1 MSMEMRFKSMK
12 HWLATLV
19 FVSILG
25 TSAFAAPKGP
35 QVDLIDN
42 KLSVSAEGVTVGQL
56 LQLVDLATGMKSK
69 VPPELANRKI
79 SVRFSGLS
87 MTDGVRKIF
96 EGQPLDYVMI
106 QGQGIVITS
115 ASQAGSTGGDALPY
129 SPQPAVQS
137 FDQPFVQEFQ
147 GGFQQPPN
155 QGFQQP
161 QNQQQMQQP
170 PTIQTP
176 FGQMPNPRAAQPQ
189 QPMQNPLNAPGQV
202 NPLFPGQGNNNGQV
216 PVQIVP
222 ANQANPNQF
231 GTPSPFGTPNQP
243 TANPN
248 NSLFGSVPVL
258 NPGGPP
264 R

>member
-1 MSMEMRFKSMK
+1 MK
-12 HWLATLV
+12 HWLAALV
-19 FVSILG
+19 LISVIG

-42 KLSVSAEGVTVGQL
+42 KLSVSAEGVTVAQL

-69 VPPELANRKI
+69 VPPELGNRRI

-87 MTDGVRKIF
+87 MTDGVRKMF

-106 QGQGIVITS
+106 QGQGIVVTS
-115 ASQAGSTGGDALPY
+115 ASQAGPAGGDALPY
-129 SPQPAVQS
+129 NPQPAVQS
-137 FDQPFVQEFQ
+137 FDQPFAQEFQ
-147 GGFQQPPN
+147 GGFQQPPM
-155 QGFQQP
+155 QQ
-161 QNQQQMQQP
+161 QMQQLQQMQQP

-176 FGQMPNPRAAQPQ
+176 FGQMPNPRAAQQPQ
-189 QPMQNPLNAPGQV
+189 PNMPMNGPGQQ
-202 NPLFPGQGNNNGQV
+202 NSLFPQPGQGMNNNNGQV

-222 ANQANPNQF
+222 ANQASPNPF
-231 GTPSPFGTPNQP
+231 GTPSPFGTPNPPP
-243 TANPN
+243 TNQN

-258 NPGGPP
+258 NPGAPP